1 MILNDVL
8 KGIRT
13 GVTVVRSDSR
23 APIRA
28 LRYPVINPKMVWDDK
43 NLGKRNK
50 VNVLWVSGSVGL
62 QESETANELVREMQS
77 LQLLGLNFS
86 EAWET

>member
-1 MILNDVL
+1 MILYDVW
-8 KGIRT
+8 KGIWT
-13 GVTVVRSDSR
+13 GVTVVRSD
-23 APIRA
+23 IRA
-28 LRYPVINPKMVWDDK
+28 LRSPVINPKMVWDDK

-50 VNVLWVSGSVGL
+50 VNLLWLSGSVGL
-62 QESETANELVREMQS
+62 QESVTANELVREMQS